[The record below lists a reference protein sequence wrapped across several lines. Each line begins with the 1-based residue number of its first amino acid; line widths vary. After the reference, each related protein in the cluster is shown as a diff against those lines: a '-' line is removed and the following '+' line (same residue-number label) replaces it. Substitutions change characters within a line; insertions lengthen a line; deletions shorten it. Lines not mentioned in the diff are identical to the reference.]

1 MIDGDSSDQVEILRA
16 ELAELRQR
24 LELYRE
30 AFGECI
36 GQCGDHLIAHVETLV
51 RKLEDAFFTALDK
64 RFAALTARLD
74 LVLPD
79 KPRANDTDERDDGGE
94 QLPNP
99 SRRTH

>member
-1 MIDGDSSDQVEILRA
+1 MIDGDSGEQVEILRA
-16 ELAELRQR
+16 EFAELRQR

-36 GQCGDHLIAHVETLV
+36 GQCGEGLIAHVETLV
-51 RKLEDAFFTALDK
+51 RKLENEFFTALDR
-64 RFAALTARLD
+64 RFGALNARLD

-79 KPRANDTDERDDGGE
+79 KLRANDTDERDDGVE

-99 SRRTH
+99 LRRTH